1 MKSFYET
8 SFHQTQ
14 FGKTT
19 LTASVASEFQKPR
32 YMCRKKVKEKS
43 VDSRTDKQFISR
55 AGYRSYT
62 DFINYTS
69 KYCSSKFLDCIR
81 KLRYRIY
88 VSLLCLPWCMFRLM
102 LCAFVNK
109 TTASL

>member
-1 MKSFYET
+1 M
-8 SFHQTQ
+8 
-14 FGKTT
+14 GNTT

-43 VDSRTDKQFISR
+43 VNSRTDKQLISR

-81 KLRYRIY
+81 KLRI
-88 VSLLCLPWCMFRLM
+88 
-102 LCAFVNK
+102 
-109 TTASL
+109 

>member
-1 MKSFYET
+1 MKHLFIKHSL
-8 SFHQTQ
+8 
-14 FGKTT
+14 GNTT
-19 LTASVASEFQKPR
+19 LTGSVASEFQKPR